1 MNDSSDP
8 RLSELIRVYDHALD
22 PELCARIIEQ
32 VEADPAEQFQRAQ
45 QRTWVEYVITR
56 NPNPKWREVERAL
69 IENMVRHLAEYA
81 TLPVAGMLARK
92 APRAFEHLKVKK
104 YLAGGDEPH
113 HFPLHVDVFDHR
125 SAVRTVAFLWYLNTV
140 DEGGET
146 VFPILGTRVAARTG
160 RLVIMPPY
168 WMYEHVGEAPVS
180 GDKYILTSYVNFRD
194 PDDDFRFSYPLR

>member
-1 MNDSSDP
+1 MNDNADP
-8 RLSELIRVYDHALD
+8 RLSELIRVYDDALD

-56 NPNPKWREVERAL
+56 NPNPQWREIERAL

-92 APRAFEHLKVKK
+92 SPRAFEHLKLKK
-104 YLAGGDEPH
+104 YRVGGDDLH

-140 DEGGET
+140 EEGGET
-146 VFPILGTRVAARTG
+146 VFPVLGTRVAARAG

-168 WMYEHVGEAPVS
+168 WMYEHAGEPPVS
-180 GDKYILTSYVNFRD
+180 EDKYILTSYVNFRD
-194 PDDDFRFSYPLR
+194 PDDDFRFSYPIR